1 MASLNK
7 HVIQFIKDF
16 PSRFSGKIEYVSFYC
31 FELGGDAVAGGVGK
45 GAAAGKAELY
55 IGS

>member
-45 GAAAGKAELY
+45 GAAAGKAA
-55 IGS
+55 